1 MRAHVSMCVYNHDQ
15 IIQIK
20 LRTLIMSRCR
30 RLKNGSF
37 YERNKL
43 IMFYLNEIVL
53 LYSITAQQSSHTSFS
68 LEISSYFIYLDEGF
82 IQKFHLLPSIH
93 THILINIASM
103 NACYTP
109 QNQLVLEG
117 GILMSFLLIIAVPF
131 TLNFAITPTIH
142 SHLQAHV
149 N

>member
-1 MRAHVSMCVYNHDQ
+1 MKMC
-15 IIQIK
+15 
-20 LRTLIMSRCR
+20 
-30 RLKNGSF
+30 F
-37 YERNKL
+37 
-43 IMFYLNEIVL
+43 

-93 THILINIASM
+93 THTLINIASM

-131 TLNFAITPTIH
+131 TLNFGITPTIH